1 MNLKQIVM
9 ASASVVLSKDEL
21 TDLADYYNYIGD
33 LSNEHL
39 SDILMKSEIS
49 ENQGMLI
56 YAYCYLYL
64 KLTMQDTSSLNILK
78 NAFGLPEYTF
88 ISCINVITSKR
99 IEYILDDFSKKGKSA
114 HEIFKDNDAYI
125 TKMLEK
131 VVFQPRYSDKKKLTY
146 LLSAEY
152 EHPTDRKYLDNLNAN
167 KTVEKLVKLFFEYG
181 LERILKVQYTGSNIK
196 VTEKNIPYLY
206 NAVKTACE
214 ILDVNM
220 PPVYVTSGPLNACT
234 IGANEPIIVISNA
247 CLSLLTY
254 DELLFIIGHEVG
266 HIKSQHVMYHT
277 IGNILPYLAQMIGNV
292 TLGIGEIALKG
303 VILLLY
309 NWYRMSEYTADR
321 AGLLTCQNIDAAV
334 SVMAKLSGFPPSCY
348 DELDNNDFL
357 DQAVDFENIVDNGI
371 YEKLVKLLSELKKS
385 HPWTVLRAKE
395 LRAWYDVGEYDKII
409 NVKER
414 KKQNGRNPK
423 KVVNELFDKKIFC
436 SHCGKQIS
444 QSDYFCEYC
453 GKENIYR
460 KGL

>member
-1 MNLKQIVM
+1 MNMKQIVM
-9 ASASVVLSKDEL
+9 ASASVVLSKEEL

-33 LSNEHL
+33 LSKEHF
-39 SDILMKSEIS
+39 SDILLKSEVT
-49 ENQGMLI
+49 ENQGILI

-64 KLTMQDTSSLNILK
+64 KLTMQDTTVLNTIK
-78 NAFGLPEYTF
+78 NAFGLPKYTF
-88 ISCINVITSKR
+88 ISCGNIITRKR
-99 IEYILDDFSKKGKSA
+99 IDYILEDFSKNGKSA
-114 HEIFKDNDAYI
+114 HDIFKDNDSYI

-131 VVFQPRYSDKKKLTY
+131 VVFQPRYSDKKKLSN
-146 LLSAEY
+146 LLSSEY
-152 EHPTDRKYLDNLNAN
+152 EHPTDRKYLDNLNTN
-167 KTVEKLVKLFFEYG
+167 KAFEKIVKLFFEYG
-181 LERILKVQYTGSNIK
+181 LERILTVQYTGSNIK

-206 NAVKTACE
+206 NAVKTVCE
-214 ILDVNM
+214 TLDVDI
-220 PPVYVTSGPLNACT
+220 PPVYVSSGPLNACT
-234 IGANEPIIVISNA
+234 IGANEPIVVISNA
-247 CLSLLTY
+247 CLSLLSY
-254 DELLFIIGHEVG
+254 DELLFIIGHEIG

-277 IGNILPYLAQMIGNV
+277 IGNILPYIAQMIGNV

-303 VILLLY
+303 VVLLLY

-321 AGLLTCQNIDAAV
+321 AGLLACQNIDAAV

-348 DELDNNDFL
+348 DDLDNSDFL

-395 LRAWYDVGEYDKII
+395 LRSWYDVGEYDKIM

-414 KKQNGRNPK
+414 KKQDGRNPK
-423 KVVNELFDKKIFC
+423 KIINDLFDKKIFC